1 MEEVARA
8 REMKVFALVQPHF
21 ETISPILVNSMLT
34 SPATLSA
41 ALDCFQQPRDS
52 VLHLTREYTLPK
64 LILEDQINIINQ
76 IAEASDTSIPS
87 MLADVSAASSILAY
101 LLMRTEAEMTKGLA
115 VFMRE
120 IRKAEAD
127 PPLTLPMI
135 LVSAKIPLAYAL
147 AFNLGD
153 VDVAVQ
159 LQVGPQA
166 SFL

>member
-1 MEEVARA
+1 MEDVAA
-8 REMKVFALVQPHF
+8 VREIKVFALVQPHF

-76 IAEASDTSIPS
+76 IAEASDTGVPS
-87 MLADVSAASSILAY
+87 MLADVPTASAILAY
-101 LLMRTEAEMTKGLA
+101 LFMRTEEETTKGLA

-120 IRKAEAD
+120 IRKADAQ
-127 PPLTLPMI
+127 PPLITLPEI
-135 LVSAKIPLAYAL
+135 LASARIPLAYAL

-153 VDVAVQ
+153 EDIRVR
-159 LQVGPQA
+159 LQVR
-166 SFL
+166 